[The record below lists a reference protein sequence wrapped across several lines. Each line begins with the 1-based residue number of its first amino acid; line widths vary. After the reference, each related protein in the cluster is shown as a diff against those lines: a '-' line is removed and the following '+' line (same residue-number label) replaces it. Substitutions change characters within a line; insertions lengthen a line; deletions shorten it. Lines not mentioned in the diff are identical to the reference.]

1 MLVRLTR
8 RATALAFAIALP
20 AATFANETPI
30 APIDG
35 ALEPHP
41 EVNIS
46 VAQLRRAG
54 DARFAALDLDGD
66 GMITEA
72 EFNERH
78 ARRVFALSDGDALGD
93 SASGAHALTLAA
105 KEGVANIEIE
115 VEDLIEGIATL
126 EVKVQGLAE
135 GIEARAVRLNP
146 GDSEA
151 RFARLDSNGDGLL
164 SLDEYQAPNSAED
177 VRGVFVAALDGPGR
191 TPPAQAFGGHDKNS
205 DGVIT
210 RDEWPSAASR
220 LIELD
225 QDEDG
230 IDTFTE
236 LRRGDGTRIITRR
249 EILQQP

>member
-8 RATALAFAIALP
+8 RATVLAFAIALP
-20 AATFANETPI
+20 AATPANETPI
-30 APIDG
+30 APIG
-35 ALEPHP
+35 GTLESHT

-46 VAQLRRAG
+46 VAELRRAG

-78 ARRVFALSDGDALGD
+78 AERVFALLDGDTLEDTAN
-93 SASGAHALTLAA
+93 GAHALTLAA
-105 KEGVANIEIE
+105 KEDVANIEIE

-126 EVKVQGLAE
+126 EVQVQGLTE

-164 SLDEYQAPNSAED
+164 SLDEYQAPNSAGN
-177 VRGVFVAALDGPGR
+177 VQKVFVAALDGTGQ
-191 TPPAQAFGGHDKNS
+191 TPPAHAFGGRDKNA

-230 IDTFTE
+230 IVTFTE
-236 LRRGDGTRIITRR
+236 LRRGDGTRIIKRR